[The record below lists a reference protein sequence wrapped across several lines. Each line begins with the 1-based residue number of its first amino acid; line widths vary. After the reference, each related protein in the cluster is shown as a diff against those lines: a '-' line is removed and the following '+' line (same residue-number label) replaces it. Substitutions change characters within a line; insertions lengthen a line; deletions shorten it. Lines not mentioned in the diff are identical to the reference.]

1 MRPFQLSAV
10 LVSAAMLLSGC
21 YLGRSSVDQSEFE
34 HTYSS
39 AEVCEVS
46 AIPMVAETVV
56 STLFL
61 TVAVFGGVGLLGSS
75 GGPHSV
81 EDGMAQSFFAVVL
94 VPIALI
100 GGLLAADASAG
111 KEALT
116 DCAEAK
122 EEWGIMKKM
131 EAPRKRE
138 LKAPQP
144 PVPAPQPPAPAP
156 QPPEKAEEQPTPAPD
171 SAAETPR

>member
-1 MRPFQLSAV
+1 MRPLQLSAV

-21 YLGRSSVDQSEFE
+21 YLGRGSVDRSDFE
-34 HTYSS
+34 HTYRR
-39 AEVCEVS
+39 AGVCEVS
-46 AIPMVAETVV
+46 AIPIVAETVV
-56 STLFL
+56 STFFL
-61 TVAVFGGVGLLGSS
+61 TVAVVGGVGLLGSS
-75 GGPHSV
+75 VGPHSI
-81 EDGMAQSFFAVVL
+81 EDGMADSFLAVVL

-111 KEALT
+111 KDALT

-144 PVPAPQPPAPAP
+144 PSTAPQPPAPAP